1 MHNQMLKIVVRFFVF
16 IVQYPFPLIGTNVA
30 NDVAQSVNG
39 YWTLMFYSIMLT
51 CHDISLY
58 SLKHLDT
65 TLIIM
70 WQTMWNSFG
79 IYPF

>member
-16 IVQYPFPLIGTNVA
+16 SGQYPLSSIGKNMA
-30 NDVAQSVNG
+30 NNVAQSVNG
-39 YWTLMFYSIMLT
+39 YWTLIFYSIMLT

-70 WQTMWNSFG
+70 WQTMWNSSG
-79 IYPF
+79 IFPF

>member
-16 IVQYPFPLIGTNVA
+16 SGQYPLSSIGKNVA

-39 YWTLMFYSIMLT
+39 YWTLIFYSIMLT

-70 WQTMWNSFG
+70 WQMMWNGSG
-79 IYPF
+79 IFPF